1 MRRFLLLALLPML
14 FFSAF
19 GQNINQGNPFKEKGP
34 ENTDQLTVS
43 FTSLSEYVSGT
54 TMNLNFKLIFSSSVS
69 DQADLFRLTFPT
81 GMTPTGGTPTLS
93 YVNPINI
100 NGQVVSWG
108 SNHNNTGQFSILA
121 GTYNIYVTVQINAS
135 LSGAQPLAY
144 LLSPR
149 YAGYPDVTGTVSIIQ
164 AVPVLPAPINLN
176 AIVFED
182 NNVDLTWE
190 VETKAGFQ
198 NFKL

>member
-81 GMTPTGGTPTLS
+81 GMTPTGGTPL
-93 YVNPINI
+93 
-100 NGQVVSWG
+100 
-108 SNHNNTGQFSILA
+108 ILM
-121 GTYNIYVTVQINAS
+121 V
-135 LSGAQPLAY
+135 
-144 LLSPR
+144 R
-149 YAGYPDVTGTVSIIQ
+149 WYPGGRIITTPGNFQ
-164 AVPVLPAPINLN
+164 SLPAPTTFL
-176 AIVFED
+176 
-182 NNVDLTWE
+182 LL
-190 VETKAGFQ
+190 
-198 NFKL
+198 FKLMVPCRAHSL